1 MHCTQRKIRQN
12 AIFGKHKMF
21 IHFEC
26 FQDKMGNEEAGTT
39 SFRFMHFFTAGFL
52 NTTDNQPV
60 DRLTQSRLLISL
72 LLLVNNHLEIQ
83 NRSSKA
89 EKAGGVLPSPPGD
102 IKSWLLGCE
111 C

>member
-1 MHCTQRKIRQN
+1 
-12 AIFGKHKMF
+12 
-21 IHFEC
+21 
-26 FQDKMGNEEAGTT
+26 MGNEEAGTT

-72 LLLVNNHLEIQ
+72 LLLVNNHLELQ

-102 IKSWLLGCE
+102 IKS
-111 C
+111 

>member
-21 IHFEC
+21 THFEC

-39 SFRFMHFFTAGFL
+39 SFRFMHYFTAGFL

-72 LLLVNNHLEIQ
+72 LLLVNNHLELQ

-102 IKSWLLGCE
+102 IKSWLLGCG

>member
-1 MHCTQRKIRQN
+1 
-12 AIFGKHKMF
+12 
-21 IHFEC
+21 
-26 FQDKMGNEEAGTT
+26 MGNEEAGTT

-52 NTTDNQPV
+52 NITDNQPV

-72 LLLVNNHLEIQ
+72 LLLVNNHLELQ

-111 C
+111 CKYYLA